1 MEIFGISK
9 FSDDGSIIMNNSVA
23 GLGDTGRKPQQQQQQ
38 QHPEPI
44 PRSKDTN
51 EREGDAESET
61 SAAGC
66 AAISRTS
73 SAAALMETDFPALEV
88 RQLDEEPVRRR
99 RQQLIMDE
107 GGDRVYQG

>member
-1 MEIFGISK
+1 M
-9 FSDDGSIIMNNSVA
+9 
-23 GLGDTGRKPQQQQQQ
+23 
-38 QHPEPI
+38 PI

-99 RQQLIMDE
+99 RQQQQLIMDE

>member
-1 MEIFGISK
+1 M
-9 FSDDGSIIMNNSVA
+9 
-23 GLGDTGRKPQQQQQQ
+23 
-38 QHPEPI
+38 PI

-51 EREGDAESET
+51 EHQDDDAAESEA
-61 SAAGC
+61 SVAGC
-66 AAISRTS
+66 VAPISRTS

-99 RQQLIMDE
+99 MDDQ